1 MTTFEGTYL
10 GLVLA
15 AFFMFGVTLFA
26 VDRLNSGKIRHRQ
39 E

>member
-15 AFFMFGVTLFA
+15 AFFIFGATLLV
-26 VDRLNSGKIRHRQ
+26 VDRLNCRKIRHRQ
-39 E
+39 N